1 MLRPGAL
8 VNLTRRDCAQLAFKI
23 ARQLTDQS
31 MVHKSIFSF
40 ESEEEFTV
48 WMEVLAE
55 IMSDPDSPGC
65 RELFAKIQRKWAIGP
80 CSQQLSGTV
89 GGTSKTLCVHTH
101 RAGLV
106 RAARR

>member
-1 MLRPGAL
+1 M
-8 VNLTRRDCAQLAFKI
+8 AFKI
-23 ARQLTDQS
+23 AHLLRDPSTEHQP
-31 MVHKSIFSF
+31 IFLF
-40 ESEEEFTV
+40 ESEEEYTI

-89 GGTSKTLCVHTH
+89 GGTSKTLCAPFPHSAY
-101 RAGLV
+101 RS
-106 RAARR
+106 RARR

>member
-1 MLRPGAL
+1 MLTPRG
-8 VNLTRRDCAQLAFKI
+8 CAQLAFRL
-23 ARQLTDQS
+23 AHLLRDRSTE
-31 MVHKSIFSF
+31 HKSIFSF
-40 ESEEEFTV
+40 ESGEEFTV

-80 CSQQLSGTV
+80 CSQQLSGSV

-106 RAARR
+106 RVARR

>member
-1 MLRPGAL
+1 MLTPRG
-8 VNLTRRDCAQLAFKI
+8 CAQLA
-23 ARQLTDQS
+23 AHLVTLLRDYSLE
-31 MVHKSIFSF
+31 HKSIFSF
-40 ESEEEFTV
+40 ASGDEFTV

-65 RELFAKIQRKWAIGP
+65 RELFVKIQRKWAIGP

-89 GGTSKTLCVHTH
+89 GGTSKTPCVHTH
-101 RAGLV
+101 RVGLA

>member
-1 MLRPGAL
+1 M
-8 VNLTRRDCAQLAFKI
+8 AFKI
-23 ARQLTDQS
+23 AKLLRDQS
-31 MVHKSIFSF
+31 TEHNSIFSF